1 MNESLQLINYP
12 HLYAMGELLD
22 VTGDCGGYNLHFA
35 FCSSYCVA
43 KALERKYYA

>member
-1 MNESLQLINYP
+1 MRGGLSLNEVNESLQLINYP

-35 FCSSYCVA
+35 FCSIYF
-43 KALERKYYA
+43 